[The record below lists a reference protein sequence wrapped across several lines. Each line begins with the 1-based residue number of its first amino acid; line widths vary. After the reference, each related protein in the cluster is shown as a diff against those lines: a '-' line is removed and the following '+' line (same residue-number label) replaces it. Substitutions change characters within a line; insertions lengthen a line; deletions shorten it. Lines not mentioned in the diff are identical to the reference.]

1 MCPGQAVLGK
11 GKLTLPVAFQ
21 AGQLS
26 SGEDQG
32 EWGGLRPHLE
42 LEPEPLQKR
51 MGSKR
56 RNKTPVFLQA
66 TQNLVILFPARL
78 TPPQGL
84 TFLPSLLQPLS
95 KLHFF
100 SQPCNIPLRGKSLSK
115 YYP

>member
-78 TPPQGL
+78 PPPTGFDIPAQPVAASVKAS
-84 TFLPSLLQPLS
+84 FL
-95 KLHFF
+95 FTAV
-100 SQPCNIPLRGKSLSK
+100 
-115 YYP
+115 